1 MVSYDGKKLMQTII
15 STEEKVSGLYK
26 ELSEKVTD
34 KHAKKVFES
43 LSSDE
48 EKHAKIYQAML
59 EKIPE
64 GGTTVEIT
72 ETDAKYTDLLI
83 SSNVYTN
90 ENKLKRYLKSDAL
103 ELAEKIERDEI
114 LFYERLIRIFPHLI
128 DKEIENIVIEE
139 KKHLEHILDSQMD
152 IATPALGL

>member
-26 ELSEKVTD
+26 ELSEKVKD

-43 LSSDE
+43 LAADE
-48 EKHAKIYQAML
+48 AKHAKMYSALL
-59 EKIPE
+59 EKITE
-64 GGTTVEIT
+64 SGTSEIT
-72 ETDAKYTDLLI
+72 EEDAKYTDLLI
-83 SSNVYTN
+83 SSNIYTN
-90 ENKLKRYLKSDAL
+90 ENKLKRYIKSDAL
-103 ELAEKIERDEI
+103 QLAEKIERDEI

-128 DKEIENIVIEE
+128 DKEIESIVIEE

>member
-43 LSSDE
+43 LAADE
-48 EKHAKIYQAML
+48 EKHAKMYTALL

-64 GGTTVEIT
+64 GGTAEIT
-72 ETDAKYTDLLI
+72 EEDAKYTDLLI
-83 SSNVYTN
+83 SSNIYTN

-103 ELAEKIERDEI
+103 QLAEKIERDEI

-128 DKEIENIVIEE
+128 DKETENIVMEE